1 MSLEELRLKRLKW
14 VEANRENGF
23 DDGIRRLLTDLY
35 PDNAHFIYE
44 LLQNAEDARATEVR
58 FTLREDRVEFEHN
71 GALFTLEDVDSITSI
86 GFSTKRE
93 DHTSI
98 GKFGVG
104 FKAVFAYTETP
115 EVVSGE
121 YHFRIRDLVVPDT
134 EELASCPRNEKQTYF
149 SFPFDNDAKPPERAR
164 DEIERNLQ
172 ELDESTLL
180 FLSNIKKIE
189 YRLPD
194 STEGFIERRATDQE
208 NRIEIL
214 VQRRLGYPEPD
225 SVSFLRFEKEV
236 EINDED
242 GAPKSCRIAIAFL
255 LERQQEQT
263 AKRPT
268 KGQKRS
274 QSVQWRIKSLEPGQ
288 VSIYFPAE
296 KETSNLRFHL
306 HAPFAS
312 TVARD
317 SVRGCLENYE
327 LRNHLADLIAES
339 MTAIRNRGL
348 LTVGFLATLPN
359 DQDNLSWFYKPIM
372 DRLVEMF
379 NNEKLVPMKQGGHAP
394 AKDVFR
400 GSARLSDIIEDKD
413 LAKIL
418 GDGHSPPLWIANPP
432 QRNQRE
438 DRFLFMLEITE
449 WTTSKLVDELSEKF
463 DTIIK
468 WLKKKTYEWHRRFY
482 VLLLDELERDES
494 YKLRNLRIIRCS
506 DKKYRIGTNCYFPSD
521 GVERDESMPRVAKEL
536 YSSGKDKNQRDK
548 AREFL
553 EKIGVREVGEK
564 ERIEAIL
571 EDRYRSN
578 GLKLKIKDI
587 KRFINFVGK
596 YPEQTDVFKHYS
608 IFKLTDGKWGKP
620 SEVYLDSPFYE
631 TGLSAY
637 YEALGDDVQRWALSE
652 DYEKC
657 GIDPE
662 KIGKFAKEVGART
675 QLCVKEQSVSWMH
688 PENLRS
694 YSGRRSQYETSRDY
708 DIPEF
713 DVLLNDSDLGK
724 SQLIWNTMNGLSD
737 YCLKAEYSPN
747 ASYSREGNST
757 LVHRLIGKNWVPQ
770 VENGKESFV
779 KPSEAVAELLPKGF
793 SYERAQW
800 LEAVEFGKSRQ
811 DREEQER
818 RRKERATQEYQRKE
832 ETAVEMGFD
841 SAEQAEEM
849 ARQKEEFK
857 EFIQEKK
864 AKKQR
869 PTFPEQTSNNPDR
882 RRERV
887 KDQHAN
893 APEKEYEDRE
903 RSVRTSRGAVV
914 PKIDL
919 REQYTNDSGEMVCQI
934 CQEEMPFKKR
944 DGKYYFE
951 AVEALSKDYF
961 PKEYEA
967 QSIALCPLCAAMYK
981 EFVICDEDAM
991 KELHRVLKN
1000 SDDLEV
1006 SLNLGE
1012 LETSIRFVQTHR
1024 QDMQTILQR
1033 IAPEKSK

>member
-14 VEANRENGF
+14 VEGSRENGF

-44 LLQNAEDARATEVR
+44 LLQNAEDAHATEVR
-58 FTLREDRVEFEHN
+58 FTLREDCVEFEHN
-71 GALFTLEDVDSITSI
+71 GARLFTLEDVKSITSI

-93 DHTSI
+93 DQTSI

-115 EVVSGE
+115 EIASGK

-134 EELASCPRNEKQTYF
+134 EELAFCPRGEKQTYF
-149 SFPFDNDAKPPERAR
+149 FFPFDNDAKPPEKAR

-194 STEGFIERRATDQE
+194 LTEGFIERRETGQE
-208 NRIEIL
+208 NRVEIL
-214 VQRRLGYPEPD
+214 VQRLGYQEPD
-225 SVSFLRFEKEV
+225 SVSFLRFEKGV

-242 GAPKSCRIAIAFL
+242 GAPKLCQIAIAFL
-255 LERQQEQT
+255 LERQQEQ
-263 AKRPT
+263 AEKRPT
-268 KGQKRS
+268 KGQERS

-317 SVRGCLENYE
+317 SVRDCPENYE
-327 LRNHLADLIAES
+327 LRDHLADLIAES
-339 MTAIRNRGL
+339 MAAIREQGL

-359 DQDNLSWFYKPIM
+359 DQDSLPSFYKPIM
-372 DRLVEMF
+372 ERLVEVF
-379 NNEKLVPMKQGGHAP
+379 NKEKLIPMKQGGHAP

-413 LAKIL
+413 LAKII
-418 GDGHSPPLWIANPP
+418 GDGHSPPLWIVNPP

-438 DRFLFMLEITE
+438 DRFLSMLKITE
-449 WTTSKLVDELSEKF
+449 WATADLIDELSTKSEMM
-463 DTIIK
+463 IK
-468 WLKKKTYEWHRRFY
+468 WLKKKTYDWHRRFY
-482 VLLLDELERDES
+482 VLLLDELERNWS
-494 YKLRNLRIIRCS
+494 YELQNLRIIRCS
-506 DKKYRIGTNCYFPSD
+506 DKKYRRGKDCYFPSD
-521 GVERDESMPRVAKEL
+521 GVERGESMPRVAKDL

-578 GLKLKIKDI
+578 GLESKIKDI
-587 KRFINFVGK
+587 KRFIDFVGK

-675 QLCVKEQSVSWMH
+675 QLCVKKQSVSWRH

-713 DVLLNDSDLGK
+713 DALLNDSDSGK

-737 YCLKAEYSPN
+737 DCLKAEYSPN

-757 LVHRLIGKNWVPQ
+757 LVHRLIEKKWVPQ
-770 VENGKESFV
+770 VENGEESFV

-793 SYERAQW
+793 SYESAQW
-800 LEAVEFGKSRQ
+800 LEAVEFGKSRR

-832 ETAVEMGFD
+832 EAAKSIGFASYERGEELARID
-841 SAEQAEEM
+841 NENPGMIDELIRRQQAD
-849 ARQKEEFK
+849 
-857 EFIQEKK
+857 
-864 AKKQR
+864 KQS
-869 PTFPEQTSNNPDR
+869 PTFPEKMSNNPNR

-887 KDQHAN
+887 KDQLAK
-893 APEKEYEDRE
+893 APDKEYEDRE

-934 CQEEMPFKKR
+934 CKGEMPFKKR
-944 DGKYYFE
+944 DGEYYFE
-951 AVEALSKDYF
+951 TVEALSKDYF
-961 PKEYEA
+961 TKEHEA
-967 QSIALCPLCAAMYK
+967 QFLALCPLCAAMYK
-981 EFVICDEDAM
+981 EFVKHDEDAM
-991 KELHRVLKN
+991 TALHRVLKD

-1006 SLNLGE
+1006 PLKLGTS
-1012 LETSIRFVQTHR
+1012 ETSIQFVQAHR
-1024 QDMQTILQR
+1024 IDMKTILQN
-1033 IAPEKSK
+1033 SV

>member
-44 LLQNAEDARATEVR
+44 LLQNAEDAGATEVC
-58 FTLREDRVEFEHN
+58 FILREDRVEFEHN
-71 GALFTLEDVDSITSI
+71 GDRLFTLEDVDSITSI

-149 SFPFDNDAKPPERAR
+149 SFPFDNDAKSPEKAR

-194 STEGFIERRATDQE
+194 STEGFIERRETGQK

-214 VQRRLGYPEPD
+214 VQRLGYSEPD

-236 EINDED
+236 EINDQD

-255 LERQQEQT
+255 LQKQQKQT

-268 KGQKRS
+268 KGQKQS
-274 QSVQWRIKSLEPGQ
+274 YSVQWRIKSLEPGQ

-317 SVRGCLENYE
+317 SVRDCPENYE
-327 LRNHLADLIAES
+327 LRDHLADLIAES
-339 MTAIRNRGL
+339 MAAIREQGL

-359 DQDNLSWFYKPIM
+359 DQDSLPSFYKPIM
-372 DRLVEMF
+372 ERLVEVF
-379 NNEKLVPMKQGGHAP
+379 NKEKLVPMKQGGHAP
-394 AKDVFR
+394 AKDIFR

-432 QRNQRE
+432 QRNQWE
-438 DRFLFMLEITE
+438 DRFLSMLGITE

-482 VLLLDELERDES
+482 VLLLDELERDGS

-506 DKKYRIGTNCYFPSD
+506 DKKYRIGMNCYFPSD
-521 GVERDESMPRVAKEL
+521 GVERDESMPRVAKDL
-536 YSSGKDKNQRDK
+536 YSSGKDKDQQDK
-548 AREFL
+548 VRKFL

-571 EDRYRSN
+571 RDRYNIWERSAR
-578 GLKLKIKDI
+578 KIQDI
-587 KRFINFVGK
+587 KRFIDFVEQ
-596 YPEQTDVFKHYS
+596 YPGQANMFKNYS

-637 YEALGDDVQRWALSE
+637 YEALGDDAQRRTFSFSLHHGNDVQRWALSE
-652 DYEKC
+652 EYKNC
-657 GIDPE
+657 GVSAE
-662 KIGKFAKEVGART
+662 KIGKFAEAVGART
-675 QLCVKEQSVSWMH
+675 KLCAKKQDVSWKH
-688 PENLRS
+688 PAKLKEYRD
-694 YSGRRSQYETSRDY
+694 RITHYEIGRDY

-713 DVLLNDSDLGK
+713 DVLLNEHDLRK
-724 SQLIWNTMNGLSD
+724 SRLIWNTMNELPD
-737 YCLKAEYSPN
+737 DCLKAEYRPN
-747 ASYSREGNST
+747 ASSCTRKGNST
-757 LVHRLIGKNWVPQ
+757 LVHRLIEKNWVPQ
-770 VENGKESFV
+770 VENGEEKFV
-779 KPSEAVAELLPKGF
+779 KPSEAVEELLPESF
-793 SYERAQW
+793 LSLYRLRAKW
-800 LEAVEFGKSRQ
+800 LEAVEFGKSRR

-818 RRKERATQEYQRKE
+818 REKEQATQEYQHKE
-832 ETAVEMGFD
+832 EAAKSIGFD
-841 SAEQAEEM
+841 SVEQAQELAEVN
-849 ARQKEEFK
+849 KEDPEAVK
-857 EFIQEKK
+857 EFLQQQK

-869 PTFPEQTSNNPDR
+869 PTFPERASNNPDR
-882 RRERV
+882 RQRRV
-887 KDQHAN
+887 EEQLDSS
-893 APEKEYEDRE
+893 PEKEYELQE

-934 CQEEMPFKKR
+934 CEKEMPFKKR
-944 DGKYYFE
+944 DGEYYFE

-961 PKEYEA
+961 SKEYEA

-981 EFVICDEDAM
+981 EFVKRDEDAM
-991 KELHRVLKN
+991 KELHNVLKD
-1000 SDDLEV
+1000 SEIGLEANT
-1006 SLNLGE
+1006 LDE
-1012 LETSIRFVQTHR
+1012 R
-1024 QDMQTILQR
+1024 
-1033 IAPEKSK
+1033 